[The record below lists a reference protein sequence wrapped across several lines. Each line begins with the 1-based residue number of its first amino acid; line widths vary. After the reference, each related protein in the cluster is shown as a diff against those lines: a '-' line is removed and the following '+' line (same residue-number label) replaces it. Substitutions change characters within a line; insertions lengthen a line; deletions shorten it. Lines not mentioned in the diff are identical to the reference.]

1 MIAVALVLRD
11 GAQRPHVRYSLEIL
25 AAETS
30 DAVVRRCGDR
40 RVHASPVDRGPAGQR
55 PSAGDC
61 AIRRGFVTSAP
72 PARDDVPR
80 RRRSAC
86 APASS
91 RCPGPARATLVARPW
106 RSGIASRRRQ
116 PWPHDDRARTSK
128 CPVAIK
134 AAASSGTPATIYGG
148 SRGVLGSSARGVCAA
163 GSTRAPSVRSSSTV
177 TSVPGSGGGVVSGR
191 WARMVSPA
199 WSVSS

>member
-1 MIAVALVLRD
+1 MDRGMIAVALVLRD

-91 RCPGPARATLVARPW
+91 RCPGPARATLVARRW
-106 RSGIASRRRQ
+106 RSGLASRRRQ

-134 AAASSGTPATIYGG
+134 DSGVFWHPRRRFTAAVAACWD
-148 SRGVLGSSARGVCAA
+148 RARGASVLLGRRERRVCD
-163 GSTRAPSVRSSSTV
+163 RAR
-177 TSVPGSGGGVVSGR
+177 R
-191 WARMVSPA
+191 
-199 WSVSS
+199 